1 MCFEAISG
9 LKVNV
14 EKVHD
19 YSRGRGQPSRF
30 FGGGFGLQGW
40 FFPFILFG
48 PSISCSLKV

>member
-1 MCFEAISG
+1 MCFEATSG

-19 YSRGRGQPSRF
+19 YSSGRGQPCRF
-30 FGGGFGLQGW
+30 IGGGFRLQGW

-48 PSISCSLKV
+48 PSISCFLQV